1 MTCLSHMS
9 EIVSQFDLFAFDQY
23 GTLHDGVAAYPGA
36 NRVLSQLR
44 DAGKKTAVVSN
55 SGRTGQYNRGRLE
68 ALGLN
73 VEGLTV
79 ITSGDCLELWLKQNY
94 PDRCLKIFVFGHSI
108 QALPNC
114 EHVADIADADLAVF
128 NGLPAGATET
138 DVVQHLDKALRKGI
152 PLVCTNPDEV
162 ALEGA
167 RSYRATGSFARNY
180 QRKGGTVTFIGK
192 PFPLIF
198 EITKAKFPD
207 VDAKR
212 AIYIGDSLEHD
223 VKGAALTGIK
233 SLWLLNGVH
242 RSEFDGVTS
251 EAKWGIVRTLLAGI
265 DTQPDFVMEE
275 LLW

>member
-1 MTCLSHMS
+1 MTCLSHIS
-9 EIVSQFDLFAFDQY
+9 EIVNQFDLFAFDQY

-44 DAGKKTAVVSN
+44 DGGKKIAVVSN
-55 SGRTGQYNRGRLE
+55 SGRTGQYNRARLE
-68 ALGLN
+68 ALGLK

-94 PDRCLKIFVFGHSI
+94 PDHGLKIFVFGHSI
-108 QALPNC
+108 QSLPNC
-114 EHVADIADADLAVF
+114 EHVADIADAELVVF

-138 DVVQHLDKALRKGI
+138 DILQHLDKALIKGI

-162 ALEGA
+162 AIEGA

-223 VKGAALTGIK
+223 VKGAALTGIR
-233 SLWLLNGVH
+233 SLWLLTGVH
-242 RSEFDGVTS
+242 RNALDGVPS
-251 EAKWGIVRTLLAGI
+251 ETKWSIVRTLLADI
-265 DTQPDFVMEE
+265 DTQPDFVMEG
-275 LLW
+275 LAW